1 MQRREEKNIDFKLIH
16 VCYCSW
22 IAIQEHFYMDQIC
35 VLYKGFL
42 VNSVYLDGVAKR
54 LIEMLC
60 KSCGELSNRKS
71 LESPL

>member
-22 IAIQEHFYMDQIC
+22 IAIQAHFYMDQIC

-54 LIEMLC
+54 L
-60 KSCGELSNRKS
+60 N
-71 LESPL
+71 